1 MRVLDFHIH
10 VGTRRHWTAWVIDF
24 FRKNN
29 PSYYEK
35 FVDAI
40 TPEGV
45 LEYLDSQGIEKAVIL
60 SEYAPECS
68 GVVTNEFTAEFCRR
82 SDRLIPFGSVS
93 LYSEASPAEQADR
106 AIRELGVRG
115 FKMLPTYAHFYP
127 NDPKLFPFYEILR
140 DAGVPVQFHTGT
152 SVFRGSLVKY
162 GDPLLLDDVADAFP
176 TLKII
181 LDHGGR
187 PFWYDRAAWMLLRHS
202 HVHIGITG
210 IPAKQLLTHFPKLES
225 FADRFVF
232 GSDWPGAGDI
242 ALLIEKVSGLPLQPS
257 TIEAILWGNGARLLG
272 IDHSAV
278 R

>member
-1 MRVLDFHIH
+1 MILDFHIH
-10 VGTRRHWTAWVIDF
+10 VGTRFHWAPCVIDF
-24 FRKNN
+24 FEKNN
-29 PSYYEK
+29 PAFYNR

-45 LEYLDSQGIEKAVIL
+45 LDYLDEQGVGKAVVL
-60 SEYAPECS
+60 SEYAPACT
-68 GVVTNEFTAEFCRR
+68 GIVTNEYTSEFCRS

-93 LYSEASPAEQADR
+93 LYDEIAPAEQADR

-127 NDPKLFPFYEILR
+127 NDPKLFPFYEVLC

-152 SVFRGSLVKY
+152 SVFPGSLVKY

-176 TLKII
+176 ALQIV

-187 PFWYDRAAWMLLRHS
+187 PFWYDRAAWMLLRHPN
-202 HVHIGITG
+202 VYIGITG

-225 FADRFVF
+225 FADRFIF

-242 ALLIEKVSGLPLQPS
+242 GPLVARVSGLPLRAS

-272 IDHSAV
+272 LDGF
-278 R
+278 